1 MAFLPYSYENG
12 QPCPFEYHKL
22 AEAGDIQIGLCMA
35 LEDGKAAISAK
46 PDYIC
51 LRDEEN
57 AAADTLVPL
66 MHISADVVFEAPLA
80 ADAAALT
87 PGSLCDV
94 SADGLAIAATG
105 TNKNIQIITMD
116 GTAEG
121 DLCRCRFV

>member
-12 QPCPFEYHKL
+12 QPVPFEYHKL
-22 AEAGDIQIGLCMA
+22 ASAGDIAVGLCMTLA
-35 LEDGKAAISAK
+35 DGKAAVSAK

-51 LRDEEN
+51 LREEEN

-80 ADAAALT
+80 AASAGLA

-94 SADGLAIAATG
+94 SADGLAIASTTANG
-105 TNKNIQIITMD
+105 NIQIITMD
-116 GTAEG
+116 GTGKG

>member
-22 AEAGDIQIGLCMA
+22 AQAGDIVIGLCMA
-35 LEDGKAAISAK
+35 LEDGKAAVSAK

-51 LRDEEN
+51 LREEEN

-66 MHISADVVFEAPLA
+66 MHIAPGVIFEAPLA
-80 ADAAALT
+80 AASAGLT

-94 SADGLAIAATG
+94 SADGLAIAATSA
-105 TNKNIQIITMD
+105 NKNIQIITMD

>member
-22 AEAGDIQIGLCMA
+22 ASAGDITVGLCMA
-35 LEDGKAAISAK
+35 LEDGKAALSAK

-51 LRDEEN
+51 LREEIN

-66 MHISADVVFEAPLA
+66 MHIGAGVIFEAPLA
-80 ADAAALT
+80 AASDSLA

-94 SADGLAIAATG
+94 SADGLAIAPTG
-105 TNKNIQIITMD
+105 TNKNIMIITMD
-116 GTAEG
+116 GTAKG

>member
-12 QPCPFEYHKL
+12 QPCPFAYHKL
-22 AEAGDIQIGLCMA
+22 ASAGDITIGLCMA
-35 LEDGKAAISAK
+35 LEDGKAAVSAK

-51 LRDEEN
+51 LRDEDN

-87 PGSLCDV
+87 PGALCDV

-116 GTAEG
+116 GTAKG